1 MGRGQARPSLFCFI
15 PTSTENL
22 RLHPLSVPSS
32 PSPLLF
38 NLRNTYLLSFPRLL
52 TESSPPCAKSS
63 PQIYSSPPPPQ
74 SQKGI
79 CFSILFLYF
88 FFLTFAHSTH
98 HPRLEPALGE
108 DLRQPYAR
116 TFYACIAQCPH
127 SRSKREP
134 FPSLSPPPHPVPP
147 THHERAPQPN
157 YIKTRR
163 FAGPLTWSTPTA
175 LMYAAQPNGADS
187 ATINPA
193 ALASQGMFVSF
204 PCPSQLIIAL
214 ASPPHPLPRLRNDSS
229 STNIS
234 FVARPPPPRRASS
247 PRPSLLGMPLMLPLS
262 LLD

>member
-1 MGRGQARPSLFCFI
+1 MRKEQSTNLFLPST
-15 PTSTENL
+15 PPVAE
-22 RLHPLSVPSS
+22 RH
-32 PSPLLF
+32 LLF
-38 NLRNTYLLSFPRLL
+38 HSF
-52 TESSPPCAKSS
+52 
-63 PQIYSSPPPPQ
+63 
-74 SQKGI
+74 
-79 CFSILFLYF
+79 FIL

-204 PCPSQLIIAL
+204 PLSLPAYHRFGFPATSAPAL
-214 ASPPHPLPRLRNDSS
+214 AQRLLIDEH
-229 STNIS
+229 
-234 FVARPPPPRRASS
+234 FVCRA
-247 PRPSLLGMPLMLPLS
+247 PATA
-262 LLD
+262 